1 MMLLSTD
8 LQVQIESELIAKLLF
23 VLVLST
29 YRASPQ
35 WLQHPSNTARTL
47 CGSNLGLAQ
56 AEGYLWWPDPDNT
69 ALSYCVGE
77 CPSAGYVCV
86 NGTTYIASSDTDC
99 TSLTSAYNST
109 DYLGYCLPSDTTSSA
124 WTALRAAVNKPAT
137 LVRVMLGDS
146 WRDWY
151 LILACAAMA
160 VAMSRFLMTMLSH
173 DPALYLAVT
182 IIGCVAFLA
191 LLGFIILFLGGVTH
205 TAPTSLNGLSS
216 IAGLRIFVFVLGI
229 VFLGSA
235 VAYGFYLLLQL
246 GSGRLMLGIR
256 LIRTANIALRD
267 ISYTGMLPVVT
278 CGALFLLGM
287 YAYVVGIYLH
297 AMQVQ
302 NRALQ
307 GGLVF
312 TRWLWFLGPVHGIG
326 MIWTASFL
334 LAVLRITTT
343 TLVSTW
349 YWTVDPK
356 SDKMEALAVPTALQ
370 DSLVSHSG
378 SLATASVLFTLAV
391 PLQAVVAILPSS
403 KCLPEGVKA
412 TCSHFSSDAYV
423 QMAMHGYSL
432 RKSFTTAC
440 QLLHRHK
447 RRMRDCQGSACTAVL
462 PGKVMVTAATSCAAV
477 WLSQYCGAKHTFT
490 VATVGVTTV
499 AAYGIACAFLTMH
512 EQAVEAMLQSF
523 CEDCE
528 RNDGSAMH
536 PYYMPPAFK
545 KIILEAAK
553 WQKTGSRLTG
563 AITQIGHAVRHV
575 VQKVQS
581 IGSILSKLLTSVEQ
595 QSTAL
600 TLYPD
605 PLSETRAVLER
616 LGHKVAALETR
627 LAETHL
633 VFETKLQETDS
644 DLSEMKEQILLGQA
658 AYTFAS
664 LVEGFVSGG
673 ASTRDLQTL
682 SLKEESTLTVA

>member
-1 MMLLSTD
+1 MSTIQPATSTKSSQLVSLTSVAETGLSAQTSARSPQSGKRGLWRSAGLDPNQLPSSQPLRYDASFHGPSSADREYHDALGCLL
-8 LQVQIESELIAKLLF
+8 LAVFWLFLLF

-35 WLQHPSNTARTL
+35 WLQHPSNTAHTL

-56 AEGYLWWPDPDNT
+56 TEGYLWWPDPDNT
-69 ALSYCVGE
+69 ALSYCVIA
-77 CPSAGYVCV
+77 CPSAGSVCV
-86 NGTTYIASSDTDC
+86 NGTTYIASSDSDC
-99 TSLTSAYNST
+99 ASLTSAYNST
-109 DYLGYCLPSDTTSSA
+109 DYLGYCLPSDTSSSA
-124 WTALRAAVNKPAT
+124 WTALHAAVNKPAT

-146 WRDWY
+146 WRNWY

-160 VAMSRFLMTMLSH
+160 VAMSRFLMTMLSN

-191 LLGFIILFLGGVTH
+191 LLGSIILFLGGVTH
-205 TAPTSLNGLSS
+205 TAPTSLNALSS

-235 VAYGFYLLLQL
+235 IAYGFYLLLQL

-256 LIRTANIALRD
+256 LIRTANMALRD
-267 ISYTGMLPVVT
+267 VSYTAMLPVVT

-312 TRWLWFLGPVHGIG
+312 TRWLWFLGPVYGFG

-334 LAVLRITTT
+334 LAVLRITTA

-370 DSLVSHSG
+370 DSLVAHSG
-378 SLATASVLFTLAV
+378 SLATASVLFTLAA
-391 PLQAVVAILPSS
+391 PLQ
-403 KCLPEGVKA
+403 
-412 TCSHFSSDAYV
+412 
-423 QMAMHGYSL
+423 
-432 RKSFTTAC
+432 
-440 QLLHRHK
+440 
-447 RRMRDCQGSACTAVL
+447 
-462 PGKVMVTAATSCAAV
+462 VMVTAATSCAAV
-477 WLSQYCGAKHTFT
+477 WLAQYCGTKHTFT
-490 VATVGVTTV
+490 VATVGVATV

-545 KIILEAAK
+545 KIILEAADR
-553 WQKTGSRLTG
+553 QKTGSRLTG
-563 AITQIGHAVRHV
+563 AIMQIGQAVKHV
-575 VQKVQS
+575 VQKAIEPVGGYLRRLVAS
-581 IGSILSKLLTSVEQ
+581 WSDRPRPGGYRSVKQ
-595 QSTAL
+595 QL
-600 TLYPD
+600 PQ
-605 PLSETRAVLER
+605 
-616 LGHKVAALETR
+616 K
-627 LAETHL
+627 
-633 VFETKLQETDS
+633 
-644 DLSEMKEQILLGQA
+644 
-658 AYTFAS
+658 
-664 LVEGFVSGG
+664 
-673 ASTRDLQTL
+673 
-682 SLKEESTLTVA
+682 

>member
-1 MMLLSTD
+1 MSTIQPATSTKSSQLVSLTSVAETGLSAQTSARSPQSGKRGLWRSAGLDPNQLPSSQPLRYDASFHGPSSADREYHDALGCLL
-8 LQVQIESELIAKLLF
+8 LAVFWLFLLF

-35 WLQHPSNTARTL
+35 WLQHPSNTAHTL

-56 AEGYLWWPDPDNT
+56 TEGYLWWPDPDNT
-69 ALSYCVGE
+69 ALSYCVIA
-77 CPSAGYVCV
+77 CPSAGSVCV
-86 NGTTYIASSDTDC
+86 NGTTYIASSDSDC
-99 TSLTSAYNST
+99 ASLTSAYNST
-109 DYLGYCLPSDTTSSA
+109 DYLGYCLPSDTSSSA
-124 WTALRAAVNKPAT
+124 WTALHAAVNKPAT
-137 LVRVMLGDS
+137 LVRVML
-146 WRDWY
+146 
-151 LILACAAMA
+151 
-160 VAMSRFLMTMLSH
+160 
-173 DPALYLAVT
+173 VT

-191 LLGFIILFLGGVTH
+191 LLGSIILFLGGVTH
-205 TAPTSLNGLSS
+205 TAPTSLNALSS

-235 VAYGFYLLLQL
+235 IAYGFYLLLQL

-256 LIRTANIALRD
+256 LIRTANMALRD
-267 ISYTGMLPVVT
+267 VSYTAMLPVVT

-312 TRWLWFLGPVHGIG
+312 TRWLWFLGPVYGFG

-334 LAVLRITTT
+334 LAVLRITTA

-370 DSLVSHSG
+370 DSLVAHSG
-378 SLATASVLFTLAV
+378 SLATASVLFTLAA

-403 KCLPEGVKA
+403 KCLPDGVKA
-412 TCSHFSSDAYV
+412 TCI
-423 QMAMHGYSL
+423 
-432 RKSFTTAC
+432 
-440 QLLHRHK
+440 
-447 RRMRDCQGSACTAVL
+447 L

-477 WLSQYCGAKHTFT
+477 WLAQYCGTKHTFT
-490 VATVGVTTV
+490 VATVGVATV

-545 KIILEAAK
+545 KIILEAADR
-553 WQKTGSRLTG
+553 QKTG
-563 AITQIGHAVRHV
+563 Q
-575 VQKVQS
+575 
-581 IGSILSKLLTSVEQ
+581 LL
-595 QSTAL
+595 
-600 TLYPD
+600 
-605 PLSETRAVLER
+605 
-616 LGHKVAALETR
+616 
-627 LAETHL
+627 
-633 VFETKLQETDS
+633 
-644 DLSEMKEQILLGQA
+644 QA
-658 AYTFAS
+658 
-664 LVEGFVSGG
+664 
-673 ASTRDLQTL
+673 
-682 SLKEESTLTVA
+682 